1 MVVTNSPLKYCSRTT
16 KAKGGWT
23 EYNSNEASL
32 KLNIS
37 PALRKSLFAGRQQ
50 RQRQREATRR
60 FD

>member
-32 KLNIS
+32 KFNHFPGI
-37 PALRKSLFAGRQQ
+37 AKIFI
-50 RQRQREATRR
+50 RR
-60 FD
+60 STTETTSARSNEEI